1 MARKGRRKATR
12 IRKVKRH
19 TPFVWL
25 LCIAALFGL
34 VLCVLPRAEEK
45 PAAPTT
51 IKKATPKPK
60 KKQHPKPEPVA
71 EPLPEPEPDV
81 VAPAEE
87 TPAEPEVAPEPEP
100 TPVVPVEETPEP
112 APEPEEEPTPEP
124 EEEEPTVPSDVKQVD
139 CDMGTRTLVFTPDP
153 QENQRILEDYI
164 DQVKSSYQSGE
175 YPHIIDQRAEANKEL
190 K

>member
-51 IKKATPKPK
+51 IKKATLKPK

-71 EPLPEPEPDV
+71 EPLPEPEPEV

-87 TPAEPEVAPEPEP
+87 TPAEPEVELEPEP
-100 TPVVPVEETPEP
+100 APVVPEEETPEQ
-112 APEPEEEPTPEP
+112 APEPEEEPVEEEALPEP
-124 EEEEPTVPSDVKQVD
+124 EEEQIEEEILPEPEEEPVAEKGHSKSEPVHDNIEAQKSKPMNIYEALNRNPD
-139 CDMGTRTLVFTPDP
+139 GTRKL
-153 QENQRILEDYI
+153 
-164 DQVKSSYQSGE
+164 
-175 YPHIIDQRAEANKEL
+175 
-190 K
+190 